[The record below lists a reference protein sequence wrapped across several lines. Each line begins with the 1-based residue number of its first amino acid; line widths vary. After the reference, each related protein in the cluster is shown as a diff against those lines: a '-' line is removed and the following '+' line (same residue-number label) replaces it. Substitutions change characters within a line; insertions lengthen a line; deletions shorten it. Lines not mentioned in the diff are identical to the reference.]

1 MKQTALSRNKMKAKV
16 GNRQNPEANAE
27 AVTILRTVK
36 DQEAFYFYED
46 VGKPTGEVA
55 RNLSD
60 FLDKVRSAKSE
71 SLVFHIQRND
81 FQSWVQKILG
91 DKKLAQKLERMS
103 PSNSNEIRTCIC
115 RAVENRIKELK
126 ETSTTILVS
135 DNSALLP
142 VRI

>member
-16 GNRQNPEANAE
+16 GNRQNPEVNAE

-46 VGKPTGEVA
+46 VGKPTGEFA

-142 VRI
+142 ARI

>member
-1 MKQTALSRNKMKAKV
+1 MKQAALSRNKMKAKV
-16 GNRQNPEANAE
+16 GNRQNPEVNAE

-71 SLVFHIQRND
+71 SLVFHVKRND
-81 FQSWVQKILG
+81 FRSWFQKILG
-91 DKKLAQKLERMS
+91 DKKLAQKLERMP

-126 ETSTTILVS
+126 ETSTIILVS

-142 VRI
+142 ARI

>member
-16 GNRQNPEANAE
+16 GNRQNPEVNAE
-27 AVTILRTVK
+27 AVAILRTVK

-46 VGKPTGEVA
+46 VGKPTGEFA

-126 ETSTTILVS
+126 ETSTTILVG

>member
-16 GNRQNPEANAE
+16 GNRQNPEVNAE

-55 RNLSD
+55 RNLPD

-126 ETSTTILVS
+126 ETSTTILVG

>member
-16 GNRQNPEANAE
+16 GNRQNPEVNAE
-27 AVTILRTVK
+27 AVTILRSVK

-71 SLVFHIQRND
+71 SLMFHVQRND

-142 VRI
+142 ARI

>member
-16 GNRQNPEANAE
+16 GNRQNPEVNAE

-46 VGKPTGEVA
+46 VGKPTGEFA

-126 ETSTTILVS
+126 ETSTTILVG

>member
-16 GNRQNPEANAE
+16 GNRQNPEVNAE

-142 VRI
+142 ARI

>member
-16 GNRQNPEANAE
+16 GNRQNPEVNAE
-27 AVTILRTVK
+27 AVAILRTVK

-46 VGKPTGEVA
+46 VGKPTGEFA

-142 VRI
+142 ARI

>member
-16 GNRQNPEANAE
+16 GNRQNPEVNAE

-46 VGKPTGEVA
+46 VGKPTGEFA

>member
-16 GNRQNPEANAE
+16 GNRQNPEVNAE

>member
-16 GNRQNPEANAE
+16 GNRQNPEVNAE

-71 SLVFHIQRND
+71 SLMFHVQRND

-91 DKKLAQKLERMS
+91 DKKLAQNLERMP

-142 VRI
+142 ARI

>member
-16 GNRQNPEANAE
+16 GNRQNPEVNAE
-27 AVTILRTVK
+27 AVAILRTVK

-46 VGKPTGEVA
+46 VGKPTGEFA